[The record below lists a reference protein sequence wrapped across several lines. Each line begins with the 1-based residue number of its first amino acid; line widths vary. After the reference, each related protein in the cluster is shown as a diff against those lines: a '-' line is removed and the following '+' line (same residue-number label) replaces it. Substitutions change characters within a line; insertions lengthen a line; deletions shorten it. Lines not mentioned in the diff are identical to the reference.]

1 MLREEDDYHA
11 HDYLPLQRD
20 DCSESVAFL
29 RSQGLTAI
37 AERFSEHTG
46 KELKAQLRML
56 REEDSD
62 LRPWHKRQLIE
73 LVRDSTAHTLSLTQ
87 SSLRG
92 NDLSGA
98 DTASE
103 GGEAAADNGG
113 EEEAVTA
120 RHSGNPA
127 DFQEHMHGFLMDFL
141 KPSST
146 QEPDGAEIYH
156 LNHMNHAG
164 TSHQWTYCM
173 LLWMRFAKDATFGES
188 SRGQWRDLVCIARAR
203 QPEFLA
209 GLDAILRQTAT
220 EHDLW
225 SVEDFQLLGCRKE
238 YAAAIFVT
246 NSLVLH
252 HLQRR
257 ADSLAIW
264 KREVEN
270 NWFETDESAPAFL
283 LRANRFLRQ
292 HLIEEMI
299 ILNQIVETQSYVA
312 FMRMTRLASLLL
324 FEYLESRKLEHELPQ
339 VGTFR
344 RRLGTLF
351 HGFVLFV
358 SSSNRVFSLT
368 KADVPAFRAIPTV
381 REGLRCLSR
390 LSSPAWEM
398 LGPVKTA
405 RQQLTLFQE
414 RELDIPSKSERR
426 EVHKSFFSL
435 FFPCFAPPLPAGGH
449 QEDKEDESATNTQ
462 KVAGGSDPAH
472 MKLPSVSFTNTAD
485 KQGTEVMTHYHDPWS
500 ETHRGIQCSS
510 SSSSYLEK
518 DSQPPH
524 EKLSASVHRTKTLD
538 EGSHGPSIEAE
549 LVILHKDEWT
559 KTKETMVEDGVVRQQ
574 PAQVTSTTP
583 VDSTTPDES
592 LPPSPRTAALE
603 RMEKLEREIKDF
615 ATDLNK
621 SPVPL
626 SANGVHQ
633 GQQQDTD
640 KMEDREG
647 DNLARLFDGF
657 LGLRIATANDTLSAR
672 KGVAASAGTKQVMFG
687 PVFESS

>member
-1 MLREEDDYHA
+1 
-11 HDYLPLQRD
+11 
-20 DCSESVAFL
+20 
-29 RSQGLTAI
+29 
-37 AERFSEHTG
+37 
-46 KELKAQLRML
+46 
-56 REEDSD
+56 
-62 LRPWHKRQLIE
+62 
-73 LVRDSTAHTLSLTQ
+73 
-87 SSLRG
+87 
-92 NDLSGA
+92 
-98 DTASE
+98 
-103 GGEAAADNGG
+103 
-113 EEEAVTA
+113 
-120 RHSGNPA
+120 
-127 DFQEHMHGFLMDFL
+127 
-141 KPSST
+141 
-146 QEPDGAEIYH
+146 
-156 LNHMNHAG
+156 
-164 TSHQWTYCM
+164 M
-173 LLWMRFAKDATFGES
+173 LLWMRFAKDATFDES
-188 SRGQWRDLVCIARAR
+188 SRGRWYGLLRAELARE
-203 QPEFLA
+203 PKFLA
-209 GLDAILRQTAT
+209 ELDAILRRQAT
-220 EHDLW
+220 QHDLW
-225 SVEDFQLLGCRKE
+225 SLDDFQRLGCRKE
-238 YAAAIFVT
+238 DAAAIFIT
-246 NSLVLH
+246 NRMVLH
-252 HLQRR
+252 LLQRQS
-257 ADSLAIW
+257 DSLAIW

-270 NWFETDESAPAFL
+270 NWFENVESASSYL

-292 HLIEEMI
+292 HLIDRTI
-299 ILNQIVETQSYVA
+299 ILNQVVETQSYVA
-312 FMRMTRLASLLL
+312 FMRMPRLASLLL
-324 FEYLESRKLEHELPQ
+324 FEYLEARNSIFDSASGAAGGSSSR
-339 VGTFR
+339 
-344 RRLGTLF
+344 F
-351 HGFVLFV
+351 HGFSLFV